1 MLAVLP
7 TLVSLLLM
15 SLVHEN
21 PSNTTN
27 DKRHLNK
34 FSLIALV
41 IAAYLT
47 IILISENFFVFPPW
61 AHFFTTI
68 ILLILISSPLH
79 IALKAQKSES
89 STSLTMT
96 PFIFALEAQEGP
108 PVPVIE
114 TNLAQAMSTV
124 NFWLLFLAMVCAMG
138 SGLATINNIT
148 QIGESLHYST
158 VEINSMLSLWSIWNF
173 LGRFCGGYVSDL
185 FLHKYGWGRPLFI
198 SLTLAAMV
206 VGHLVIGLDVSLLF
220 GTFVVGVC
228 YGSQWSLMPT
238 ITSEIFGVKH
248 MGTIFNTIAAANP
261 VGSYI
266 LSVLVIGRFYDMEAG
281 GGGKCEGINCFM
293 HSFFVFGG
301 VCGFGFFVSLVLFFR
316 TKGFYALVLERRSDR
331 VEVEG

>member
-1 MLAVLP
+1 MFMASHAQTFFNTANVVVVVRNFPDYGGTTVGIMKGFLGLSGAILIQIYLTLFDGKPTAFILMLAVLP

-34 FSLIALV
+34 FSVVALV

-47 IILISENFFVFPPW
+47 IILISESFFVFPPW

-79 IALKAQKSES
+79 IALKAQKNES

-96 PFIFALEAQEGP
+96 PFILASEAQEGP

-114 TNLAQAMSTV
+114 TNLVQAMSTV

-173 LGRFCGGYVSDL
+173 LGRFCGGYVSDV
-185 FLHKYGWGRPLFI
+185 FLHKYGWGRPLFN
-198 SLTLAAMV
+198 
-206 VGHLVIGLDVSLLF
+206 LL
-220 GTFVVGVC
+220 
-228 YGSQWSLMPT
+228 
-238 ITSEIFGVKH
+238 H
-248 MGTIFNTIAAANP
+248 
-261 VGSYI
+261 
-266 LSVLVIGRFYDMEAG
+266 
-281 GGGKCEGINCFM
+281 
-293 HSFFVFGG
+293 
-301 VCGFGFFVSLVLFFR
+301 
-316 TKGFYALVLERRSDR
+316 
-331 VEVEG
+331 